1 MYLVSVSPFSK
12 AIKTGSLTYF
22 SSSEITPGN
31 IVTIPLRNKNIKGL
45 ATGCQKV
52 SDAKQELKNADYAIK
67 KIRGVS
73 KNPLL
78 SESFIKSADEAAKFF
93 ATSPGA
99 VINSLVP
106 SAVLNNVPKF
116 QYKPENLASKN
127 IKTEIAKYII
137 QTSDDERYSDYKSL
151 IRSQFARN
159 KSVFFCVPT
168 IEDTFYAEKLLT
180 KGIEKNTFIFNSKL
194 TAKKLEEKWRTVLE
208 STKPVLIIATGGF
221 MSIPRED
228 IGTVIVERENSAAYK
243 TYARPNLDIRRF
255 AEFYAK
261 ELGAALVMGDLLL
274 RAETLWRYDQHEFIE
289 HTPIKFR
296 SLNAATGKNIDMKLE
311 KDVII
316 GKKTEMPLLSEQ
328 TIDLIKRAQKENN
341 RTFVLSSRKG
351 LYPLIVCGDC
361 GRTVKCE
368 HCDSPVVLYS
378 KKSQSPDPREKRNF
392 FKCHHCNEIS
402 SAGVACTN
410 CGSWKLNMLGYGIEN
425 VANKIGEII
434 PEENIYVLSK
444 DVASTHKKAAKIVT
458 DFLENPAGVLIG
470 TEMAL
475 LYLQEEIENVVVV
488 SVDSMF
494 SIPDFQIRERVLN
507 ILLRSRAKALN
518 NFYIQ
523 TRNIENPIYTE
534 AQKGNLSD
542 FYRQEFI
549 DRKKFNYPPFKILIK
564 ITNENANK
572 NKLEKDFEGLK
583 QFLMP
588 EKFEFYSGMTKK
600 IRGKFVMHGIMRLDR
615 DRWPEKILVEKI
627 RNIPPQFK
635 VEVDAQSII

>member
-12 AIKTGSLTYF
+12 AIKMGSLTYF
-22 SSSEITPGN
+22 SASEVVPGN
-31 IVTIPLRNKNIKGL
+31 IVTVPLRNKNIKGL
-45 ATGCQKV
+45 ATDCQKV
-52 SDAKQELKNADYAIK
+52 SDAKQEIKEAEYAIK
-67 KIRGVS
+67 KVRGIS

-78 SESFIKSADEAAKFF
+78 SEYFINATKDAANYF
-93 ATSPGA
+93 ATSPGS

-106 SAVLNNVPKF
+106 ATVLNNIPKF
-116 QYKPENLASKN
+116 QYKSSDKIITNQ
-127 IKTEIAKYII
+127 KTEIAKYII
-137 QTSDDERYSDYKSL
+137 QTPDTERYSDYKSL

-168 IEDTFYAEKLLT
+168 IEDTFYAEKLLA

-194 TAKKLEEKWRTVLE
+194 TAKKLEEKWNAVLS
-208 STKPVLIIATGGF
+208 STKPALIVATGGF
-221 MSIPRED
+221 MSIPRLD
-228 IGTVIVERENSAAYK
+228 IGCVIIERENSAAYK
-243 TYARPNLDIRRF
+243 TFQRPNIDIRKF

-261 ELGAALVMGDLLL
+261 NLGASLVFGDLLL

-296 SLNAATGKNIDMKLE
+296 SLNAASGKNIDMKLE
-311 KDVII
+311 KDVIK
-316 GKKTEMPLLSEQ
+316 GKKKEMPLLSEQ
-328 TIDLIKRAQKENN
+328 TIDLIKKSQKENN

-351 LYPLIVCGDC
+351 LFPLIVCGDC
-361 GRTVKCE
+361 GKTVKCNN
-368 HCDSPVVLYS
+368 CDSPVVLYS
-378 KKSQSPDPREKRNF
+378 KKSQSPDPREKNNF
-392 FKCHHCNEIS
+392 FKCHHCNEVR
-402 SAGVACTN
+402 SAGEACSN
-410 CGSWKLNMLGYGIEN
+410 CGSWKLNMLGYGMDN
-425 VANKIGEII
+425 VAQKIEEII
-434 PEENIYVLSK
+434 PAENIYVLNK
-444 DVASTHKKAAKIVT
+444 ELASTHKKATKIVSE
-458 DFLENPAGVLIG
+458 FLENPAGVLIG

-475 LYLQEEIENVVVV
+475 LYLQEEVENVVVV

-523 TRNIENPIYTE
+523 TRNIDNPLYNE
-534 AQKGNLSD
+534 AQKGNLAD

-564 ITNENANK
+564 ITSENANK

-588 EKFEFYSGMTKK
+588 EKFEFYAGLTKK

-615 DRWPEKILVEKI
+615 DQWPEKVLVEKI